1 MTKKEMIKIIQ
12 QHDAELFLQL
22 KVDENIFG
30 EDNAI
35 TKSSRTRWCGVND
48 LMEKLGI
55 KPDNTLPENQ
65 EAIKLIIEKS
75 REAA

>member
-1 MTKKEMIKIIQ
+1 MTKKEMIEIIQ

-48 LMEKLGI
+48 LMEKLGV